1 MSSNTINIDNDVK
14 RGKKR
19 YLLQLLSLGK
29 LDRDSAGQLKPLLM
43 EDLKKAR
50 AKNDIE
56 HERDLGALI
65 KILDS
70 YIIGK
75 VDLMVNPDVV
85 VSNIT

>member
-1 MSSNTINIDNDVK
+1 MSNSINIENDVK
-14 RGKKR
+14 REKKR

-29 LDRDSAGQLKPLLM
+29 LDRNSAGELKPLLM
-43 EDLKKAR
+43 EELKKAR

-56 HERDLGALI
+56 HEKDLGALI

-75 VDLMVNPDVV
+75 VDLMVYPDVV

>member
-1 MSSNTINIDNDVK
+1 MNSNTINIDNAVK
-14 RGKKR
+14 REKKR
-19 YLLQLLSLGK
+19 YLLQLLSLGR
-29 LDRDSAGQLKPLLM
+29 LDRDSAGELKPLLM

-56 HERDLGALI
+56 HEKDLGALI

-75 VDLMVNPDVV
+75 VDLMVYPDVV
-85 VSNIT
+85 MSNMT

>member
-1 MSSNTINIDNDVK
+1 MSSINIENDTK
-14 RGKKR
+14 REKKR

-29 LDRDSAGQLKPLLM
+29 LDRNSAGQLKPLLM

-50 AKNDIE
+50 DQNDIE
-56 HERDLGALI
+56 HEKDLGALI

-75 VDLMVNPDVV
+75 VDLMVYPDVV